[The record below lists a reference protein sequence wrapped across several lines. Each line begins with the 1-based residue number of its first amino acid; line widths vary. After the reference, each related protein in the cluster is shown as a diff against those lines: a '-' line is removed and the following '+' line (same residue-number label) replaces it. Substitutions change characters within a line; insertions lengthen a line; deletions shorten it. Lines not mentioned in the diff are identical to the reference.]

1 VGPDLRW
8 SVHRGQLEA
17 STVFG
22 SVLESSGCSLRLLSL
37 PSDEVDGAR
46 VGSCRGCFVGSLL
59 GDDAFPRGELRRTG

>member
-1 VGPDLRW
+1 M
-8 SVHRGQLEA
+8 
-17 STVFG
+17 VFG
-22 SVLESSGCSLRLLSL
+22 SVLESSGCSLWLLSL